1 MIGKILILTFAIAL
15 TACEQWDQPVYQKT
29 AYEKQPP
36 LDYNMNCKQISKA
49 LIEARASL
57 ERIKERRNTTT
68 DEDVTAFVLSLGTPS
83 YAGVIAQKDA
93 EDRIATLESAA
104 ISRRCIKLPNKESE

>member
-1 MIGKILILTFAIAL
+1 MKPFLSVFCCIIIL
-15 TACEQWDQPVYQKT
+15 TACDQLDQPVYKKT

-36 LDYNMNCKQISKA
+36 LDYNMNCKQINKA
-49 LIEARASL
+49 LVEARASL
-57 ERIKERRNTTT
+57 ERVKERRNTTT
-68 DEDVTAFVLSLGTPS
+68 DEDVTAFVLTLGTPS

-104 ISRRCIKLPNKESE
+104 ISCHCTNTTN

>member
-1 MIGKILILTFAIAL
+1 MKVLLSVFCCIALL
-15 TACEQWDQPVYQKT
+15 TACDQLDQPVYKKT

-49 LIEARASL
+49 LGEARASL
-57 ERIKERRNTTT
+57 ERVKERRNTTT
-68 DEDVTAFVLSLGTPS
+68 DEDVTAFLLTLGSPS
-83 YAGVIAQKDA
+83 YAGAIAQKEA

-104 ISRRCIKLPNKESE
+104 ISRHCSK